1 MKLLPVPSSHVTE
14 NSLSSING
22 LSNGLKEEHE
32 ALFFHENLCVKR
44 QDFYIKRQ
52 LSYKNIFCKKTAFI
66 QKYSFVEKQTFYI
79 KKKLFYKIYFCKK
92 AGFLHI
98 KAVFLQQ
105 SNL

>member
-1 MKLLPVPSSHVTE
+1 MKLLPVPSSHVIE
-14 NSLSSING
+14 NSLSSTNW

-32 ALFFHENLCVKR
+32 ALFFPENLCVKR
-44 QDFYIKRQ
+44 Q
-52 LSYKNIFCKKTAFI
+52 LSYKNLFCKKTAFI

>member
-79 KKKLFYKIYFCKK
+79 KRSFFTKCISVKKQAFC
-92 AGFLHI
+92 I
-98 KAVFLQQ
+98 
-105 SNL
+105 

>member
-79 KKKLFYKIYFCKK
+79 KRSFFTKYISVKKQAFYI
-92 AGFLHI
+92 
-98 KAVFLQQ
+98 
-105 SNL
+105 